1 MYSDE
6 DRHDLELL
14 STTWLIDEFEQ
25 SLKSVHN
32 YQTALT
38 HLLTEAPELNNYLRQ
53 FVSILTGDFPT
64 WKYNKKIIAEVCCA
78 SGCDSFFF
86 FVLALITNVYYDYK

>member
-25 SLKSVHN
+25 SLKSVQN
-32 YQTALT
+32 YQRALT

-53 FVSILTGDFPT
+53 FVTILTGDFPT
-64 WKYNKKIIAEVCCA
+64 WKYKKIIAEVCCA
-78 SGCDSFFF
+78 SGCDSFF
-86 FVLALITNVYYDYK
+86 LYLL